1 MPLPVCHWHAGWAAS
16 GHCQWAS
23 ATRSGLSLSEINFT
37 FALILIAE
45 QPQRQWEFVNSARRR
60 FPTLVGQ
67 GYKGR
72 AGEPLVLKH
81 VHVSTPA
88 IHFAAEHVLGKNAGR
103 QGAGRIS
110 VDQGGSG
117 WIRPGWRSGHC
128 VPEWLTVAVGSCA
141 KWRAVCALRYGDCLP
156 FKHAVTRLR
165 SEGGPSNGNMTAR
178 IKHTGRPKLSE
189 RRVRSESEDG
199 E

>member
-1 MPLPVCHWHAGWAAS
+1 VNLSPAAGPIVALRLLS
-16 GHCQWAS
+16 GSFHPIW
-23 ATRSGLSLSEINFT
+23 L
-37 FALILIAE
+37 ALILAK
-45 QPQRQWEFVNSARRR
+45 QLQLRPPRWELHHSARRR

-103 QGAGRIS
+103 QGAGRIR

-128 VPEWLTVAVGSCA
+128 VEWLTVVQSCV

-165 SEGGPSNGNMTAR
+165 SEGGPSNGNMTAP
-178 IKHTGRPKLSE
+178 IKHKGQRGE
-189 RRVRSESEDG
+189 CAVRVKMESESEWMPG
-199 E
+199 REA